1 MWNCE
6 ELPNLNPLIEGT
18 PTNSNLT
25 FIVNTDAI
33 NALESSQ
40 GITLSS
46 DAIVFVVG
54 NGQIVGSSEL
64 DDNSMQFNDDEGQ
77 WNFGFPIWGRDTM
90 TGGNF
95 GMESGDYFSVYIKSG
110 NKVYLLVNETVD
122 DTYYANN
129 IIEFNGSTNATLEC
143 EYEEDDSTTTT
154 TSPTG
159 ELIAKTPSEL
169 AIEDLEEEIEDLQ
182 EDVDIWQAEATSLEV
197 SKSELQT
204 EFDLLQEEYD
214 LVNDGITQEDV
225 DVWQT
230 SSESNLAAKNQLQT
244 NFDDLQTDYD
254 LVNDGITQED
264 VDIWQAE
271 ATSLELSKD
280 DIQSEL
286 DLIQDQYNDLD
297 SEMISLELSKTQIQ
311 EDLDL
316 SQTEVAS
323 ILSAKNQLQSDYD
336 LVNDGI
342 TQSDIDVLS
351 FKLSSLDDERDEL
364 VRKNTNLD
372 NKLKEAENT
381 IVKQNPDKLI
391 YIVGASVV
399 GTLAL
404 AYFLKK

>member
-6 ELPNLNPLIEGT
+6 ELPNLTPLIEGT
-18 PTNSNLT
+18 PTNNNSS
-25 FIVNTDAI
+25 FIVDTDAI

-46 DAIVFVVG
+46 DASVFVVG
-54 NGQIVGSSEL
+54 NGQIVGSSEINE
-64 DDNSMQFNDDEGQ
+64 NSMQFNDYEGQ

-90 TGGNF
+90 TGGNV

-110 NKVYLLVNETVD
+110 NKVYLLVNETQD
-122 DTYYANN
+122 DTYSANN

-143 EYEEDDSTTTT
+143 EYESTSTTSSPS
-154 TSPTG
+154 TSPS
-159 ELIAKTPSEL
+159 KTPSEL

-182 EDVDIWQAEATSLEV
+182 EDLDIWQAEATSLDV